1 MSLAKQL
8 YQLQGLELEIEAK
21 EQALAQT
28 IRQLD
33 NDKVVAE
40 AKASLASE
48 QQRLGELQHQQ
59 RAAEWEID
67 DLGTRLATAGEA
79 LYSGRIRNPK
89 ELTNLQHEL
98 TGLKAKRNQL
108 EEKALET
115 MSQAELTQEI
125 VTGTV
130 NELKTLETEWQN
142 QQQQL
147 AVEIEQL
154 KTALLGLKDKRQLAA
169 AEIEPEAIELY
180 QEIKRQKGAAVAK
193 VEQGICRACRIQ
205 LPVTELQSTRSGGL
219 VRCSSCRRILFLP

>member
-1 MSLAKQL
+1 
-8 YQLQGLELEIEAK
+8 
-21 EQALAQT
+21 
-28 IRQLD
+28 
-33 NDKVVAE
+33 
-40 AKASLASE
+40 
-48 QQRLGELQHQQ
+48 
-59 RAAEWEID
+59 
-67 DLGTRLATAGEA
+67 
-79 LYSGRIRNPK
+79 
-89 ELTNLQHEL
+89 
-98 TGLKAKRNQL
+98 
-108 EEKALET
+108 